1 MNNETKDSLLEGI
14 RACIMDLNISEGALR
29 VVRFNLQTDDSFQD
43 EYSITHLAI
52 ENIKNV
58 RQMLNKLEQEYL

>member
-1 MNNETKDSLLEGI
+1 MNNETKDSLLDGI
-14 RACIMDLNISEGALR
+14 RSCIMDLNISEGALR

-43 EYSITHLAI
+43 EYSITHLVI
-52 ENIKNV
+52 ENIKTV

>member
-1 MNNETKDSLLEGI
+1 MNNETKDSLLDGI

-52 ENIKNV
+52 ENIKTV

>member
-1 MNNETKDSLLEGI
+1 MNNETKDSLLDGI

-43 EYSITHLAI
+43 EYSITHLVI
-52 ENIKNV
+52 ENIKTV
-58 RQMLNKLEQEYL
+58 HQMLNKLEQEYL

>member
-1 MNNETKDSLLEGI
+1 MDKETKEGLLDGI
-14 RACIMDLNISEGALR
+14 RACIIDLNFSEGALR

-52 ENIKNV
+52 ENIKHV
-58 RQMLNKLEQEYL
+58 RHMLNQLELGYL

>member
-1 MNNETKDSLLEGI
+1 MDNETKHCLLNGI

-29 VVRFNLQTDDSFQD
+29 VVRFNLQTDDRFQD

-52 ENIKNV
+52 ENIKAV
-58 RQMLNKLEQEYL
+58 RQMLNKLELEYL

>member
-1 MNNETKDSLLEGI
+1 MNNDTKDSLLDGI
-14 RACIMDLNISEGALR
+14 RACIMDLNFSEGALN
-29 VVRFNLQTDDSFQD
+29 VVRDNLQTDDSFQD

-52 ENIKNV
+52 ENIKAV

>member
-1 MNNETKDSLLEGI
+1 MNNETKDSLLDGI

-43 EYSITHLAI
+43 EYSITHLVI
-52 ENIKNV
+52 ENIKTV
-58 RQMLNKLEQEYL
+58 RQMLNKLEMEYL

>member
-1 MNNETKDSLLEGI
+1 MNNETKDSLLDGI

-43 EYSITHLAI
+43 EYSITHLVI
-52 ENIKNV
+52 ENIKTV